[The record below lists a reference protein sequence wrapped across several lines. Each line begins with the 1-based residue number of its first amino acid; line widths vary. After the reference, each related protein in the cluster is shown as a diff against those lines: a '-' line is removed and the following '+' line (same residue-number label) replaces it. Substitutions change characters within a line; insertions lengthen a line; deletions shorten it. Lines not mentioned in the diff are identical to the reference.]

1 MTNNDFYNYFY
12 KVYWNAP
19 LSAQVSQQNKII
31 FHLKMELAKLKK
43 KVSEISKTKKED

>member
-1 MTNNDFYNYFY
+1 MSNNDFYNYFY

-19 LSAQVSQQNKII
+19 LSAQLVQHNKTI

-43 KVSEISKTKKED
+43 RVQELSKSKED